1 MFSIFG
7 KKGKSNKKSS
17 KSKIDENWNNV
28 HKKVSCIYKGLER
41 IISDLNQITHHNSFL
56 KTFDKENKMITQ
68 HFDCF
73 YEEIGYILET
83 IERLENIHGFE
94 KVEFDLKKLW
104 PPESSY
110 PKSAFMLEVCKH
122 IDSFL
127 SIYDEKIKTK
137 MKSSPVKQEESNEIK
152 QGVKLGSQ
160 NELRFEPGQIGQ
172 DLLQTS
178 RLLQLR
184 LGGFYD
190 LLMEIEDGI
199 FMLEHDKVPLA
210 SSNNYSA
217 KSTSDLIEV
226 VKNGYILK
234 YFESNINCIYGTI
247 EKSKIEV
254 VILGSKFGAKVVEKR
269 KSKKESS
276 ITTFED
282 IEKCFQDIYKEL
294 AALQQDVDK
303 LFELV

>member
-1 MFSIFG
+1 M
-7 KKGKSNKKSS
+7 
-17 KSKIDENWNNV
+17 
-28 HKKVSCIYKGLER
+28 
-41 IISDLNQITHHNSFL
+41 
-56 KTFDKENKMITQ
+56 
-68 HFDCF
+68 
-73 YEEIGYILET
+73 
-83 IERLENIHGFE
+83 
-94 KVEFDLKKLW
+94 
-104 PPESSY
+104 
-110 PKSAFMLEVCKH
+110 
-122 IDSFL
+122 
-127 SIYDEKIKTK
+127 
-137 MKSSPVKQEESNEIK
+137 
-152 QGVKLGSQ
+152 
-160 NELRFEPGQIGQ
+160 
-172 DLLQTS
+172 
-178 RLLQLR
+178 R